1 MNTKNL
7 QQIFA
12 NYIDHFEEMNDA
24 AHDETFKWWAAYQF
38 HDLMD
43 KALQAPIE
51 QFADLLDAIK
61 GHRKEDRVVET
72 IIDGQMRPFAGLVQ
86 LAKEYNAAA
95 VQTLFQNLFADDG
108 GDLNKREQKIS
119 IFLQG
124 CEELRLAKFPNYYS
138 YKQTA
143 RSVAGYLF
151 LYDPEQYYMYKSKE
165 AHRFADDIEFNG
177 DWGSGDHL
185 KLKEYYRMCDEL
197 VAEIKKCPALRATHN
212 SRFLLKD
219 RYTPPKLA
227 NDSSY
232 HILAYDIIYC
242 TCAYDLDRNI
252 TFKKISLP
260 EKKLY
265 QERLKKALEAQ
276 EEYLQAETRYSEL
289 ESAIRHYDT
298 LLVPET
304 EVYHVTYGA
313 GKITSRKGKDIIVD
327 FANGSHNFQLDFFTT
342 IANSLLKFNDSL
354 DAKTKE
360 SYCTLLKNYSNLSA
374 SMERARSELKKYSD
388 ILE

>member
-1 MNTKNL
+1 MNTRNL

-12 NYIDHFEEMNDA
+12 NYIDRFEEMNDA
-24 AHDETFKWWAAYQF
+24 EHDETFKWWAAYQF

-43 KALQAPIE
+43 KALQAPTN

-61 GHRKEDRVVET
+61 GHRKADRVVET
-72 IIDGQMRPFAGLVQ
+72 IIDGQMHPFAGLVH
-86 LAKEYNAAA
+86 LAKEYNAEA
-95 VQTLFQNLFADDG
+95 VKTLFQNLFADDG

-119 IFLQG
+119 VFLQG

-165 AHRFADDIEFNG
+165 AYRFADDIEFNG

-197 VAEIKKCPALRATHN
+197 VAEIKKCPALCATHN
-212 SRFLLKD
+212 SRFSLKD

-252 TFKKISLP
+252 TFKKISLQ

-265 QERLKKALEAQ
+265 QERLKKALEVQ
-276 EEYLQAETRYSEL
+276 EEYLQAEARYSEL
-289 ESAIRHYDT
+289 EPAIRHYDT

-304 EVYHVTYGA
+304 EVCHVTYGT

-327 FANGSHNFQLDFFTT
+327 FANGPHNFQLDFFTT
-342 IANSLLKFNDSL
+342 IANSYLKFNDSL
-354 DAKTKE
+354 DCKTKE
-360 SYCTLLKNYSNLSA
+360 SYCTLLKNHSNLSA
-374 SMERARSELKKYSD
+374 SMERVRSELKKYSD